1 MTLPSDER
9 RVATIRV
16 GFAISMRDVTMEGTG
31 GFRRCQ
37 SISGAGGA
45 FTFVRVSTVKGGERE
60 RDG

>member
-1 MTLPSDER
+1 
-9 RVATIRV
+9 
-16 GFAISMRDVTMEGTG
+16 MEGTE